1 MIKFNSSF
9 QNFKQWLQEFI
20 PKQPRLSPQDEDR
33 CRAHFIRVDATQTSL
48 GMLLFLMLVVP
59 SFANDYQFFGQST
72 AFYMLTG
79 LRIVIILSSVIFI
92 IFIRKVK
99 SPDLYDRI
107 VALWQLISIIVVL
120 AVNLSRPADYYM
132 FAAIDISIISTMY
145 IVFRSRFAIQATL
158 ASAFTIADLSIIL
171 LTKDLTD
178 PALRAIVAGYILA
191 NGLGMTA
198 LWMLNI
204 SRHSEFLSHEQETAA
219 LKEKQRLEAEKY
231 RQSRLESIG
240 SLAGGIAH
248 DFNNIL
254 TGIIGNID
262 MANEALDAHNNDE
275 VKLRLKDAMH
285 ASEQGKNLSSQIL
298 NFARGNTPDMKTIA
312 LQELIREATGF
323 SLHGSN
329 VKSQISLDEAL
340 WPVEADKDQIS
351 QVISNLVINARQ
363 SMPGGGIVKISAR
376 NITRGSTG
384 ENREVR
390 FVMLEIEDNGP
401 GIPPDKLNRIFDP
414 FFTTREGGYGMGL
427 PVAYSIIK
435 KHGGFIEAQSIMG
448 AGSLFYVYLPASDK
462 RPQIEKQD
470 ADGSLKAGSGRI
482 LLMDDEESI
491 RELLLR
497 GLERAG
503 YTAEAA
509 SNGAEALAMYHKTID
524 SGKPYDA
531 VVLDLTIPGGMG
543 GLETIKELQKLNP
556 HVIAI
561 ASSGY
566 SDDPI
571 MASYKQYGFSGI
583 LVKPYTISVLLSTLG
598 KALHEDKN

>member
-1 MIKFNSSF
+1 M
-9 QNFKQWLQEFI
+9 Q
-20 PKQPRLSPQDEDR
+20 
-33 CRAHFIRVDATQTSL
+33 VDAMQTSL
-48 GMLLFLMLVVP
+48 GMLFFLLLVVP
-59 SFANDYQFFGQST
+59 SFANDYHFFGSST
-72 AFYMLTG
+72 LFYLFLG
-79 LRIVIILSSVIFI
+79 LRIIIILCSI
-92 IFIRKVK
+92 IFIVFIRRVK
-99 SPDLYDRI
+99 TPALYDRI
-107 VALWQLISIIVVL
+107 VALWQLISMIVVL
-120 AVNLSRPADYYM
+120 AINLSRPADYYM
-132 FAAIDISIISTMY
+132 FAAVDISIISTMY

-158 ASAFTIADLSIIL
+158 ASTFTIADLSIIL

-191 NGLGMTA
+191 NCLGMTA

-204 SRHSEFLSHEQETAA
+204 SRRHEFLSREQETAA

-248 DFNNIL
+248 DFNNVL

-262 MANEALDAHNNDE
+262 MADEALDAHNNDE
-275 VKLRLKDAMH
+275 VKHRLKDAMH
-285 ASEQGKNLSSQIL
+285 ASEQGKNLSNQIL
-298 NFARGNTPDMKTIA
+298 NFARGSTPDMKTIA
-312 LQELIREATGF
+312 QQELIREATEF

-329 VKSQISLDEAL
+329 VKSQISLTEDL
-340 WPVEADKDQIS
+340 WPVEADKNQIS

-376 NITRGSTG
+376 NITRGSVG
-384 ENREVR
+384 ENQEVR

-401 GIPPDKLNRIFDP
+401 GIPTDKLNRIFDP

-427 PVAYSIIK
+427 PVAYSIVK

-448 AGSLFYVYLPASDK
+448 AGCLFYVYLPASDK
-462 RPQIEKQD
+462 KPQPVIEAPKESSKP
-470 ADGSLKAGSGRI
+470 GGGYI
-482 LLMDDEESI
+482 LLMDDEKSI

-497 GLERAG
+497 RLEKAG

-509 SNGAEALAMYHKTID
+509 GTGDEAVAMYRRAMD
-524 SGKPYDA
+524 SGRLYDA

-543 GLETIKELQKLNP
+543 GLKTIKELQKLNP
-556 HVIAI
+556 RVIAI

-571 MASYKQYGFSGI
+571 MSSYRQYGFSGI
-583 LVKPYTISVLLSTLG
+583 LVKPYTISVLLSPLE
-598 KALHEDKN
+598 KALLENKH